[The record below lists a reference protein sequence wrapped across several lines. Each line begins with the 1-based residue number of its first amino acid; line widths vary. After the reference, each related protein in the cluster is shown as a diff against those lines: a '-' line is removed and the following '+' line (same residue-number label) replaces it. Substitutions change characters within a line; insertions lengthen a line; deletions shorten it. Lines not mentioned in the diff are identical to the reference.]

1 MKILHIIN
9 NLGSGGAEKLIEET
23 VSIINKDK
31 GINIDVLLLSDNK
44 NVFDKKLKENGVK
57 VDVIPLRKPYNPINI
72 YYIRKYIIEG
82 KYDIVHS
89 HLFPTIYWVSIASK
103 LMFKRKIKFVMT
115 EHSTHNRRRERIYL
129 RYLEKFIYSSY
140 DKIISISQQTQ
151 NNLISWLRPKKTKLD
166 RFIIIENGIDL
177 DKFKNA
183 IPYKK
188 PEICNEFTEDTKLLC
203 MVGRFSKAKD
213 QSTLIKAMKN
223 LPENVHL
230 LLLGEGPLKEKNQN
244 LAKKIGA
251 SDRVH
256 FLGFRDDVERILKT
270 VDIVVLSSN
279 WEGFGLA
286 AVEGMVSGKLVIAS
300 NVGGVREVIRD
311 DELMTEVSN
320 YDDLS
325 NKIRIFLKDKS
336 LYNEKISY
344 LINRSEK
351 FDISVMINN
360 YLELYY
366 TLIKR

>member
-1 MKILHIIN
+1 
-9 NLGSGGAEKLIEET
+9 
-23 VSIINKDK
+23 
-31 GINIDVLLLSDNK
+31 
-44 NVFDKKLKENGVK
+44 
-57 VDVIPLRKPYNPINI
+57 
-72 YYIRKYIIEG
+72 
-82 KYDIVHS
+82 
-89 HLFPTIYWVSIASK
+89 
-103 LMFKRKIKFVMT
+103 
-115 EHSTHNRRRERIYL
+115 
-129 RYLEKFIYSSY
+129 
-140 DKIISISQQTQ
+140 
-151 NNLISWLRPKKTKLD
+151 
-166 RFIIIENGIDL
+166 
-177 DKFKNA
+177 
-183 IPYKK
+183 
-188 PEICNEFTEDTKLLC
+188 

-336 LYNEKISY
+336 KKKKKISY